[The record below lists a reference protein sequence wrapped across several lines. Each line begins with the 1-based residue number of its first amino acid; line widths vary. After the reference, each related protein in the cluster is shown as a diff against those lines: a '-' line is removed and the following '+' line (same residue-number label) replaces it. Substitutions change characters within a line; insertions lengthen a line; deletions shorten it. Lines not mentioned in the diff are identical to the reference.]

1 MAKEY
6 VEQRNGGYY
15 VAGTRI
21 SLDSVVYA
29 FLRGE
34 SPEGIAES
42 FPALTMENIF
52 GALSFYLAN
61 RDLVDQY
68 LREGREEFDILRE
81 QARQKDPSL
90 YAKLAEVRKK
100 LHSPSA

>member
-6 VEQRNGGYY
+6 VEVRNGGYY

-21 SLDSVVYA
+21 SLDSVVLA

-34 SPEGIAES
+34 SPETIAES
-42 FPALTMENIF
+42 FSALTMENIF

-61 RDLVDQY
+61 RDVVDEY
-68 LREGREEFDILRE
+68 LRKGDQEFNALREEARRQSPAFYTKLAE
-81 QARQKDPSL
+81 ARQKVHGPN
-90 YAKLAEVRKK
+90 A
-100 LHSPSA
+100 